1 MTPTPSIDSPASIDF
16 AVSIDALVKSY
27 RGRAVVD
34 GLSLTAQR
42 GEITTVLGPNG
53 AGKTT
58 SMEICEGY
66 RGGPDSGEVRVLGL
80 DPTRDGAKLKPRV
93 GVMLQSDGVYPTARP
108 LEVLRHRASLHAHPL
123 PVGPLAERLGLSR
136 HARTPYRRLSGGEQQ
151 RLKLALAL
159 IGRPELVFLDEPTA
173 GLDPQA
179 RLAGWDLIREL
190 RDDGVTVV
198 LTTHLMEEAESL
210 ADQVVIIDGGR
221 AVASG
226 TVADLTAADQNSSL
240 TFRAT
245 SGLDLSA
252 LTLGLPQGSLVVEE
266 APGRYRMTGEIDPA
280 TLASITA
287 WSAGQGEM
295 LTDLATSRRS
305 LEDVFLDLT
314 GREFRP

>member
-1 MTPTPSIDSPASIDF
+1 VPPVLSADPAASIEF
-16 AVSIDALVKSY
+16 AVSIDTLVKSY
-27 RGRAVVD
+27 QGRAVVD
-34 GLSLTAQR
+34 GLSLTARR

-80 DPTRDGAKLKPRV
+80 DPMRDGVRLKPRV
-93 GVMLQSDGVYPTARP
+93 GVMLQSDGVYPSARP

-123 PVGPLAERLGLSR
+123 AVDPLAERLGLSR

-190 RDDGVTVV
+190 KDDGVTVV

-210 ADQVVIIDGGR
+210 ADHVVIIDGGR
-221 AVASG
+221 AVAAG
-226 TVADLTAADQNSSL
+226 TVADLTAADQSSSL
-240 TFRAT
+240 TFRAMG
-245 SGLDLSA
+245 GLDLTA
-252 LTLGLPQGSLVVEE
+252 LTQELAPGSVVVEE
-266 APGRYRMTGEIDPA
+266 VAGRYRVTGEIDPA

-287 WSAGQGEM
+287 WSAARGVM
-295 LTDLATSRRS
+295 LTDLATSHHS